1 MSEIT
6 HRINVNAYPR
16 PRETVRGIVSGIETG
31 KGIETETVIGETPL
45 VDDMDLRRPG
55 SGTENERETP
65 QDGRTRKKKKRRS
78 HQSHFLPLFLGLSAR
93 CLNRQSLMVGLIPY
107 SPFTTSAKRP

>member
-6 HRINVNAYPR
+6 HRINVSASPR
-16 PRETVRGIVSGIETG
+16 HHETVSETVSGTETG
-31 KGIETETVIGETPL
+31 KGIETETAIGETPL
-45 VDDMDLRRPG
+45 VDDMDLRRYG
-55 SGTENERETP
+55 SGIENERETL
-65 QDGRTRKKKKRRS
+65 QDGHMRKKKKRRS